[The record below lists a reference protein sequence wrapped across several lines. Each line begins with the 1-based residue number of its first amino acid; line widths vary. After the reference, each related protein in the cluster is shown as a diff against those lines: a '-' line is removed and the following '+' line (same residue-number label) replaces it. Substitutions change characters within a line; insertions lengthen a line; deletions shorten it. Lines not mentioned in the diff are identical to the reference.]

1 MPLPDYGPVE
11 QGQDMRRVVDA
22 VLDAYAR
29 SGDPVGDAD
38 LDNDQPHPTHLPLGI
53 IRLARRCAVW
63 RDGLQKAGE
72 P

>member
-63 RDGLQKAGE
+63 RDGLQKAE
-72 P
+72 RT